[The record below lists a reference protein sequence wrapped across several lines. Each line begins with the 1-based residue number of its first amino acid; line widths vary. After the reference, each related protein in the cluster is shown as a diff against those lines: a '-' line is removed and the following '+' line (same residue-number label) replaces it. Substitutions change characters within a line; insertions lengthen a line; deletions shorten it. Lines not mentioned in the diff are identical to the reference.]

1 MKQFS
6 LLLSL
11 LFVVFTACQKT
22 ETEWTPTNS
31 GSKSAITTPGS
42 KGNVGPV
49 PNRFTQKVLI
59 ESFTSA
65 NEGMSPMAHS
75 EMDNLVLPSQGT
87 VVGVNVHMN
96 DAFASTMYNSIVD
109 VFTLPYEIPSGLINR
124 GQEPAS
130 GTYSYSPTDWNAT
143 TSTELQAFASCGLAI
158 RAGAT
163 ATTANID
170 VHVGF
175 ADALGTDL
183 TVNVYLIEHDL
194 SGTGAGFDQSNNFD
208 GDTRS
213 TFFSMGDPIVGY
225 QHNHVLRDVLTAPWG
240 DAISSHVQSP
250 GGTEV
255 FNFTANVTGYDLTK
269 THVVAF
275 VTEKTN
281 GSSIGKVLNVQTA
294 PLNSLK
300 NWD

>member
-31 GSKSAITTPGS
+31 GSKAAITTPGS
-42 KGNVGPV
+42 KGNIGPV

-65 NEGMSPMAHS
+65 NEGLSPVAH
-75 EMDNLVLPSQGT
+75 EKLNQFVLPTNSN
-87 VVGVNVHMN
+87 VIGVNIHTN
-96 DAFASTMYNSIVD
+96 DAMVSSMYSSITD
-109 VFTLPYEIPSGLINR
+109 LYTLPHEVPGGMVNR
-124 GQEPAS
+124 SIEPVS
-130 GTYSYSPTDWNAT
+130 GTYSYSPTDWDTPVASESQN
-143 TSTELQAFASCGLAI
+143 FAGCGLAI
-158 RAGAT
+158 RAGSLGN
-163 ATTANID
+163 TANID
-170 VHVGF
+170 VQVGF
-175 ADALGTDL
+175 TSLISTNL
-183 TVNVYLIEHDL
+183 TVNVYLIEHDM
-194 SGTGAGFDQSNNFD
+194 SGTGIGFDQANAFD
-208 GDTRS
+208 LDNRTS
-213 TFFSMGDPIVGY
+213 FFSLGDPIVGY
-225 QHNHVLRDVLTAPWG
+225 KHNHVLRDVLTAPWG
-240 DAISSHVQSP
+240 DAITSHVQTP
-250 GGTEV
+250 GGSEA
-255 FNFTANVTGYDLTK
+255 FNFTANITGYDPAK

-275 VTEKTN
+275 ITEHTA